1 MLSRLVLR
9 SVFPKKHFY
18 RYNTTMVAT
27 EHIEQD
33 PTREAEFVRDNL
45 DIVKKYRA
53 DPEII
58 EYEAHSHATDSTKK
72 HSLTF
77 SVSLWTYIY
86 IKGSTVLISSLFFFF
101 LKKKSL

>member
-9 SVFPKKHFY
+9 SVFPKKPFY

-27 EHIEQD
+27 AEHIEQD
-33 PTREAEFVRDNL
+33 PIREAESIRDNL

-58 EYEAHSHATDSTKK
+58 EYEAHSHSSASTKK

-77 SVSLWTYIY
+77 SVSTIETLRI
-86 IKGSTVLISSLFFFF
+86 
-101 LKKKSL
+101 